1 MKVRKVGPVWGPLW
15 FLANASY
22 MKLQTRTLATPGP
35 SPPQPD
41 WLPVAS
47 GRNICGP
54 QHLFFFNRWLTPKE
68 VWKQSMADCFLI
80 FLWISWSWIALPW
93 NYPGFIAISFL
104 ASKNK
109 SRRRITVNSC
119 VREIASEISPRECR
133 DVDSLWFLNPFGL
146 TLGW

>member
-1 MKVRKVGPVWGPLW
+1 MEPLVFSEQNWFRPRQVGPVWGPLW

-68 VWKQSMADCFLI
+68 GHQPSSPL
-80 FLWISWSWIALPW
+80 ALAFQLDVSHLRHRLRSSS
-93 NYPGFIAISFL
+93 YHLVTTMRLLEAH
-104 ASKNK
+104 KYE
-109 SRRRITVNSC
+109 SC
-119 VREIASEISPRECR
+119 GKGVI
-133 DVDSLWFLNPFGL
+133 WG
-146 TLGW
+146 